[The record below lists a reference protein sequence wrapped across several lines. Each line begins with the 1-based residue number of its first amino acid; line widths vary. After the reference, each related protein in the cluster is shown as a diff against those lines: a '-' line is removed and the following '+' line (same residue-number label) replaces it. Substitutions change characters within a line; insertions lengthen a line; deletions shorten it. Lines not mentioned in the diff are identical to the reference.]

1 MGKRYLDT
9 KKDSVESSI
18 LSVWQEASL
27 KQEKLV
33 GGQKKLDKDKDGDI
47 DGKDFAMLR
56 KAAKKNKKEE
66 VELGEATAEFLGM
79 QLKDMPLSL
88 AKRFKLK
95 IKPIDADDS
104 MVVGDPK
111 NIEKLLQKLYGND
124 WKNMYT
130 KDNDGNYIEEKKEEV
145 KEYYEMDTDE
155 YRKHTQGITPGQE
168 IQDYGR
174 LKMQSMKEALAKV
187 WGLDKSESSVKKEKK
202 DLTKE
207 LKGGKTLT
215 GKESDT
221 VDVEPKLEKK
231 K

>member
-145 KEYYEMDTDE
+145 KEYYEMGTDE